1 MFRKI
6 ALAFSL
12 LALAL
17 GISATAVRA
26 QSTPEVKE
34 KPAMYTYAS
43 IWTIPRAN
51 WAEMAVAD
59 ANDTDTMAKAL
70 ASGAIVAYGH
80 DTALVHTADGPTHD
94 EFWSSMS
101 MAGLLSLL
109 DQFYKNGSAASPVL
123 SSATKHYDEILVSRY
138 YNWTPGSCK
147 GCYTHGGF
155 YKLKEDAPNDALE
168 TLSKSLFVPLFE
180 KLLADGTIKEYEI
193 DTQAIH
199 TSAPGSFAIF
209 YITPTAE
216 GLDKVNDAIRDAGKN
231 NPLLSPALGSM
242 LDSTGHR
249 DELTRT
255 DATYK

>member
-1 MFRKI
+1 VFRKL

-34 KPAMYTYAS
+34 KPPMYSYVS
-43 IWTIPRAN
+43 IWTIPRAQ
-51 WAEMAVAD
+51 WADMEKSNVAD
-59 ANDTDTMAKAL
+59 NDTMAKAL

-80 DTALVHTADGPTHD
+80 DTSLVHTEDGPTHD

-109 DQFYKNGSAASPVL
+109 EQFYKNGSAVTPVL
-123 SSATKHYDEILVSRY
+123 ATSTKHYDEILVSRF
-138 YNWTPGSCK
+138 YNWAPGPCK

-155 YKLKEDAPNDALE
+155 YKLKADAPNDAVD
-168 TLSKSLFVPLFE
+168 TLSKTLFVPLFE
-180 KLLADGTIKEYEI
+180 KLLADGAIKEYEI

-199 TSAPGSFAIF
+199 TNAPGSFSIF

-216 GLDKVNDAIRDAGKN
+216 GLDKVNDAIRAAGKA
-231 NPLLSPALGSM
+231 NPLLSPALESM

>member
-1 MFRKI
+1 VLRKL

-12 LALAL
+12 LAVAL
-17 GISATAVRA
+17 GISATALRA

-34 KPAMYTYAS
+34 KPPMYTYAS
-43 IWTIPRAN
+43 VWTIPRAQ
-51 WAEMAVAD
+51 WGEMAKSD
-59 ANDTDTMAKAL
+59 AADTDTMAKAL

-109 DQFYKNGSAASPVL
+109 EQFYKNGSAASPVL
-123 SSATKHYDEILVSRY
+123 SSATKHYDEILVSRF
-138 YNWTPGSCK
+138 YNWTSGSCK

-155 YKLKEDAPNDALE
+155 YKLKEDAPNDTVE

-193 DTQAIH
+193 DIQAIH

>member
-1 MFRKI
+1 VLRKL
-6 ALAFSL
+6 ALVFSL

-34 KPAMYTYAS
+34 KPPMYTYAS
-43 IWTIPRAN
+43 VWTIPRAQ
-51 WAEMAVAD
+51 WAEMEKSDAAD
-59 ANDTDTMAKAL
+59 NETMAKAL

-80 DTALVHTADGPTHD
+80 DTNLVHTEDGPTHD

-109 DQFYKNGSAASPVL
+109 DQFYKNGSTVSPVL
-123 SSATKHYDEILVSRY
+123 ANSTKHFDEILVSRY

-155 YKLKEDAPNDALE
+155 YKLKADAPDNAVE
-168 TLSKSLFVPLFE
+168 TLSKTVFVPLFE
-180 KLLADGTIKEYEI
+180 KLLAEGAIKEYEV

-199 TSAPGSFAIF
+199 THAPGTFSLF
-209 YITPTAE
+209 YITPNAE

-231 NPLLSPALGSM
+231 NPLLSPALETM

>member
-1 MFRKI
+1 MFRKL

-17 GISATAVRA
+17 GIWATALSA
-26 QSTPEVKE
+26 QSTTEVKE
-34 KPAMYTYAS
+34 KPPMYSYVS
-43 IWTIPRAN
+43 IWNIPRAQ
-51 WAEMAVAD
+51 WGEMEK
-59 ANDTDTMAKAL
+59 ANAGDTDAMAKAL

-94 EFWSSMS
+94 EYWSSMS

-109 DQFYKNGSAASPVL
+109 EQFYKNGSAVSPVL
-123 SSATKHYDEILVSRY
+123 AASTKHFDEILVSRY
-138 YNWTPGSCK
+138 YNWTSGSCK

-155 YKLKEDAPNDALE
+155 YKLKADAPNDAVD
-168 TLSKSLFVPLFE
+168 TLSKNLFVPLFE
-180 KLLADGTIKEYEI
+180 KLLAAGAIKEYEI

-199 TSAPGSFAIF
+199 TSEPGTFSVF
-209 YITPTAE
+209 YITPTAD
-216 GLDKVNDAIRDAGKN
+216 GLDKVNDAIRDTTKN
-231 NPLLSPALGSM
+231 NPLISPAIGSM

>member
-1 MFRKI
+1 VFRKL

-17 GISATAVRA
+17 GISATPVRA
-26 QSTPEVKE
+26 QSAPEVKE
-34 KPAMYTYAS
+34 KPPMYSYVS
-43 IWTIPRAN
+43 IWSIPRAQ
-51 WAEMAVAD
+51 WADMEK
-59 ANDTDTMAKAL
+59 ANAGDTDTMNKAL

-94 EFWSSMS
+94 EYWSSMS

-109 DQFYKNGSAASPVL
+109 EQFYKNGSAVSPVL
-123 SSATKHYDEILVSRY
+123 ANSTKHYDEILVSRY
-138 YNWTPGSCK
+138 YNWAPGACK

-155 YKLKEDAPNDALE
+155 YKLKADAPNDAVD
-168 TLSKSLFVPLFE
+168 TLSKTLFVPLFE
-180 KLLADGTIKEYEI
+180 KLLADGAIKEYEI

-199 TSAPGSFAIF
+199 TEAPGTFSVF
-209 YITPTAE
+209 YITPNAE

-231 NPLLSPALGSM
+231 NPLLSPALGSI

>member
-1 MFRKI
+1 VFRKL

-12 LALAL
+12 LVLAL
-17 GISATAVRA
+17 GISATALRA
-26 QSTPEVKE
+26 QSTSEVKE

-43 IWTIPRAN
+43 IWTIPRAQ
-51 WAEMAVAD
+51 WGEMAKSD
-59 ANDTDTMAKAL
+59 AADTDTMAKAL
-70 ASGAIVAYGH
+70 ASGTIVAYGH

-147 GCYTHGGF
+147 GCYTHGAF
-155 YKLKEDAPNDALE
+155 YKLKADAPNDGVE
-168 TLSKSLFVPLFE
+168 TLSKNLFVPLFE
-180 KLLADGTIKEYEI
+180 KLLAAGAIKEYEI

-199 TSAPGSFAIF
+199 TSAPGSFAVF
-209 YITPTAE
+209 YITPNAE
-216 GLDKVNDAIRDAGKN
+216 GLDKVDDAITDVVKN
-231 NPLLSPALGSM
+231 NPLISPAVGSI